1 MQDHR
6 PAKNKI
12 VLVVGNYSVKIEDET
27 EGYGSPLGMV
37 FPDATQYVDE
47 DEERDIAEAHCPLPR
62 TISGLRLAFTL
73 RGLQI
78 RTSTVLTRKVIYWLA
93 IVRHTGMVR
102 KTFS

>member
-6 PAKNKI
+6 LAKNKI
-12 VLVVGNYSVKIEDET
+12 VLVVGNSSVKIKDET
-27 EGYGSPLGMV
+27 
-37 FPDATQYVDE
+37 DATQYVDE
-47 DEERDIAEAHCPLPR
+47 DQERDIADAHCPLPR